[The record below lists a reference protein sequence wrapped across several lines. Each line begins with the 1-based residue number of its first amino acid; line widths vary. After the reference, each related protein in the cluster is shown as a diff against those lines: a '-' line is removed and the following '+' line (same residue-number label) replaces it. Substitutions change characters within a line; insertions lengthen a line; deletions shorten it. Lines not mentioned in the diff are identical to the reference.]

1 MSGKEL
7 KNREVIEHALSE
19 LAVFSEPLR
28 SESVREVLGWGL
40 ECALRRSRDVAG
52 ELERFPTTYMYHVVD
67 WIVASLETDAK
78 WLRKVDELG
87 RQRKFLKVMSL
98 GGLFEEAE
106 RGFAQ
111 MAKNR
116 PKADLWADIKTVV
129 EFENGYRLVELTTAA
144 ALDAESDTM
153 QHCVGSGGYDRAI
166 EIGSTRIYSL
176 RDPYGKPHV
185 TMELAVKKN
194 MIVQI
199 KGKQNSFPDD
209 RYFKMI
215 LPWIEKSGFEVF
227 GQELAGGYFLSDGKV
242 RHVSN
247 LKKGERLFGEIAIRM
262 GGYDALELPED
273 LEIHGAINIEFKEP
287 SDLSADRRSIL
298 KLGRNTKVVSPEQD
312 REDVESMSSQSSRGH
327 GSVTVRGAIIEG
339 IENLE
344 CRNFRAE
351 RSSFQQLPDRLH
363 LPFSVRL
370 KESDVSDLLARAEF
384 GRDLKITSGKEVV
397 LPSGFR
403 VGGDLSIEGYASGVS
418 LGSDVAVAGSLVF
431 NTSGYPL
438 FGSALNEGGDE
449 TIIVTCGPGL
459 RVGRFLETGVSS
471 IFIDDGFCIAGSFNA
486 RGSSL
491 SFRTGRG
498 KVGGLFWE
506 YVDGVNGVPENLE
519 VEGNIVL
526 KGDFSNP
533 LGDRRKIGG
542 NLNLWGSSIKTLPE
556 GLDIAGDVR
565 IGRCENLKM
574 PDAMS
579 VGGSLEVG
587 GVVMLRLHPGVTVG
601 GSVCMRAVRYAEIAD
616 DTHVKGCLRIQNM
629 NLARMPE
636 GVVVDDIAELD
647 GMRIDGVTKHFIAH
661 SYALDKAEVVDLA
674 GLDRIAGNLWI
685 DAKDVEKLL
694 PGMVIDG
701 RLIIKGDAPIGEF
714 PPGLKVGECIR
725 FDDGIL
731 PEDVMKRM
739 LPERPS
745 GGSERGPHVPD
756 MPDDYKTPADVVRR
770 FIQDATAP
778 FKP

>member
-52 ELERFPTTYMYHVVD
+52 ELERFPTTHMYHVVD

-129 EFENGYRLVELTTAA
+129 ELENGYRLVELTTA

-199 KGKQNSFPDD
+199 KGKQNLFPDD

-247 LKKGERLFGEIAIRM
+247 LKKGERLFGEIVIRM
-262 GGYDALELPED
+262 DGHDDLELPED
-273 LEIHGAINIEFKEP
+273 LEIHGAINIEFKES
-287 SDLSADRRSIL
+287 SDRSADRRSIL
-298 KLGRNTKVVSPEQD
+298 KFGRNTKVVSPETYHD
-312 REDVESMSSQSSRGH
+312 AATSISRQSSRRH
-327 GSVTVRGAIIEG
+327 GSVSVRGAIIEG
-339 IENLE
+339 IEHLE
-344 CRNFRAE
+344 CFKFRAE
-351 RSSFQQLPDRLH
+351 RSSFQQLPDRLNF
-363 LPFSVRL
+363 PFSVRL
-370 KESDVSDLLARAEF
+370 NESDVSDLLARAEF
-384 GRDLKITSGKEVV
+384 GRDLKITSGKDVV

-403 VGGDLSIEGYASGVS
+403 VDGDLSIEGYASRVS

-431 NTSGYPL
+431 NTYAMPL
-438 FGSALNEGGDE
+438 FGSALNESGDE
-449 TIIVTCGPGL
+449 TIIVTCGPKL
-459 RVGRFLETGVSS
+459 RVGKFLQTGTSS
-471 IFIDDGFCIAGSFNA
+471 IFIDDGFSIAGSFSA

-491 SFRTGRG
+491 SFRTGTG

-506 YVDGVNGVPENLE
+506 YVDGVKGVPENLE
-519 VEGNIVL
+519 VEGDIIL
-526 KGDFSNP
+526 KGEFSNP

-565 IGRCENLKM
+565 IGKCENLKM
-574 PDAMS
+574 PDTMS

-587 GVVMLRLHPGVTVG
+587 GVVRLRLHPGVSVG
-601 GSVCMRAVRYAEIAD
+601 GSVCMRAVKSAEIAD
-616 DTHVKGCLRIQNM
+616 GTHIKGCLRIQNM
-629 NLARMPE
+629 KLERMPI

-647 GMRIDGVTKHFIAH
+647 GIRIDGVTEYFSAH
-661 SYALDKAEVVDLA
+661 SYALDQAEVVDLV

-685 DAKDVEKLL
+685 DAKDVGKLL

-714 PPGLKVGECIR
+714 PPGLKVGERIR

-739 LPERPS
+739 IPERPS
-745 GGSERGPHVPD
+745 SGSEHGPHVPD
-756 MPDDYKTPADVVRR
+756 LPDDYKTPADVVRW